1 MAKKNPIAA
10 AAKKMAAAPVSNSVV
25 TEVKAAEVKAETK
38 TEAPKAEEPKKE
50 TKKAPAKRAAAK
62 DIKTSVVVQFA
73 GKEVTEKELIAAVK
87 KAYTKKGNKVG
98 DIKTIEIY
106 VKPEESAAYYVVN
119 GIGADDYKIEL

>member
-1 MAKKNPIAA
+1 MSVGKDSILRAANADAKK
-10 AAKKMAAAPVSNSVV
+10 
-25 TEVKAAEVKAETK
+25 TEVKAETK
-38 TEAPKAEEPKKE
+38 PAEEVKAPVKAEAAPAA
-50 TKKAPAKRAAAK
+50 KKAPAKRTAAK

-73 GKEVTEKELIAAVK
+73 GKEVTEKDLIAAVK

-119 GIGADDYKIEL
+119 GVGADDYKIEL